1 MHHQSR
7 NTTSGQGDAT
17 AAPLIVHLTYSLDF
31 GGLETLLVER
41 INRMPAHA
49 YRHAVVALTRYTEF
63 SRKIAKPDVGVYA
76 LNKRPGLSWSTHAD
90 LFKLL
95 RRLRPAILHTYNLA
109 AIEYAP
115 AAMLAGVPVR
125 INGLHGRDAGDP
137 EGRNPK
143 HNLLRRLMLPFYDY
157 CYANSADML
166 AWNREVIGVP
176 EHKSCLLSNG
186 IDAERFRPL
195 AEGEERPDFGFGPGC
210 RVIGTV
216 GRVTDVKD
224 HSTLIDAFALL
235 RARLPEEASTLRLA
249 IVGEGSLLPAL
260 REKVRAL
267 GLDGLVWLP
276 GARYDV
282 PEILRGF
289 DIYAISSIAE
299 GTPGSVLE
307 AMASGLPA
315 VGTRVGGVPEV
326 IADGV
331 TGQVVPPRDPA
342 AMADALARY
351 VRAPAM
357 AQAHGAAGRA
367 RVMSHYSMPAMVAGY
382 QALYDSLLERKTPFR
397 KPIKSCVE

>member
-1 MHHQSR
+1 M
-7 NTTSGQGDAT
+7 T
-17 AAPLIVHLTYSLDF
+17 APLIVHLTYSLDF
-31 GGLETLLVER
+31 GGLETLLIER
-41 INRMPAHA
+41 INRMPASA
-49 YRHAVVALTRYTEF
+49 YRHAVVALTRYTDF
-63 SRKIAKPDVGVYA
+63 ARKITKPDVGVYA
-76 LNKRPGLSWSTHAD
+76 LGKQPGLSLGTHAE

-95 RRLRPAILHTYNLA
+95 RRLKPAILHTYNLA

-115 AAMLAGVPVR
+115 VALLAGVPVR
-125 INGLHGRDAGDP
+125 VNGLHGRDAADP

-143 HNLLRRLMLPFYDY
+143 HKLLRQLMLPFYDH
-157 CYANSADML
+157 CYANSGDML
-166 AWNREVIGVP
+166 AWNRRVIGVP
-176 EHKSCLLSNG
+176 EHKSGLLANG

-195 AEGEERPDFGFGPGC
+195 AEGEQRPDFGFGPGC

-216 GRVTDVKD
+216 GRVQDVKD
-224 HSTLIDAFALL
+224 HATLVDAFALL
-235 RARLPEEASTLRLA
+235 RTRLPAEAAALRLA
-249 IVGEGSLLPAL
+249 IVGDGPLLPAL

-267 GLDGLVWLP
+267 GLEGQVWLP

-289 DIYAISSIAE
+289 DVYAISSIAE

-326 IADGV
+326 IAEGI
-331 TGQVVPPRDPA
+331 TGHLVPPRDPS
-342 AMADALARY
+342 AMADALAPYLRT
-351 VRAPAM
+351 PAL
-357 AQAHGAAGRA
+357 AAAHGAAGRA
-367 RVMSHYSMPAMVAGY
+367 RVLSHYSMPAMVAGY

>member
-1 MHHQSR
+1 MS
-7 NTTSGQGDAT
+7 
-17 AAPLIVHLTYSLDF
+17 APLIVHLTYSLDF
-31 GGLETLLVER
+31 GGLETLMVER

-49 YRHAVVALTRYTEF
+49 YRHAIVALTFYTDF
-63 SRKIAKPDVGVYA
+63 TRKITKPDVEVYA
-76 LNKRPGLSWSTHAD
+76 LNKQPGLSLGTHAA

-143 HNLLRRLMLPFYDY
+143 HKLLRQLMLPFYDC
-157 CYANSADML
+157 CYANSGDML
-166 AWNREVIGVP
+166 AWNRDFIGVP
-176 EHKSCLLSNG
+176 EHKSCLLANG
-186 IDAERFRPL
+186 IDADRFRPP
-195 AEGEERPDFGFGPGC
+195 AQDETRPDFGFGPGC

-216 GRVTDVKD
+216 GRVQDVKD
-224 HSTLIDAFALL
+224 HATLIDAFALL
-235 RARLPEEASTLRLA
+235 RARLPEQAAMLRLA
-249 IVGEGSLLPAL
+249 IVGDGPLLAPL
-260 REKVRAL
+260 REKVRTL
-267 GLDGLVWLP
+267 GLEGLVWLP
-276 GARYDV
+276 GARYDI

-289 DIYAISSIAE
+289 DVYAISSIAE

-326 IADGV
+326 IAEGV
-331 TGQVVPPRDPA
+331 TGQLVPPRDPA
-342 AMADALARY
+342 AMAEALARY
-351 VRAPAM
+351 VLAPELA
-357 AQAHGAAGRA
+357 AAHGAAGRA
-367 RVMSHYSMPAMVAGY
+367 RVLSHYSMPAMVAGY
-382 QALYDSLLERKTPFR
+382 QALYDSLCERKTPFR

>member
-1 MHHQSR
+1 M
-7 NTTSGQGDAT
+7 T
-17 AAPLIVHLTYSLDF
+17 APLIVHLTYSLDF
-31 GGLETLLVER
+31 GGLETLLIER
-41 INRMPAHA
+41 INRMPASA
-49 YRHAVVALTRYTEF
+49 YRHAVVALTRYTDF
-63 SRKIAKPDVGVYA
+63 ARKITKPDVGVYA
-76 LNKRPGLSWSTHAD
+76 LDKQPGLSLGTHAA

-95 RRLRPAILHTYNLA
+95 RRLQPSVLHTYNLA

-115 AAMLAGVPVR
+115 AALLAGVPVR
-125 INGLHGRDAGDP
+125 VNGLHGRDAADP

-143 HNLLRRLMLPFYDY
+143 HKLLRQLMLPFYDH
-157 CYANSADML
+157 CYANSGDML
-166 AWNREVIGVP
+166 AWNRQVIGVP
-176 EHKSCLLSNG
+176 EHKSGLLANG

-195 AEGEERPDFGFGPGC
+195 AEGEQRPDFGFGAGC

-216 GRVTDVKD
+216 GRVQDVKD
-224 HSTLIDAFALL
+224 HATLVDAFALL
-235 RARLPEEASTLRLA
+235 RTRLPAESDALRLA
-249 IVGEGSLLPAL
+249 IVGDGPLLPAL

-267 GLDGLVWLP
+267 GLEGLVWLP

-289 DIYAISSIAE
+289 DVYAISSIAE

-326 IADGV
+326 IAEGL
-331 TGQVVPPRDPA
+331 TGQLVPPRDPS
-342 AMADALARY
+342 AMADALAPY
-351 VRAPAM
+351 LRAPAL
-357 AQAHGAAGRA
+357 AAAHGAAGRA
-367 RVMSHYSMPAMVAGY
+367 RVLSHYSMPAMVAGY

>member
-1 MHHQSR
+1 M
-7 NTTSGQGDAT
+7 T
-17 AAPLIVHLTYSLDF
+17 APLIVHLTYSLDF
-31 GGLETLLVER
+31 GGLETLLIER
-41 INRMPAHA
+41 INRMPASA
-49 YRHAVVALTRYTEF
+49 YRHAVVALTRYTDF
-63 SRKIAKPDVGVYA
+63 ARKITKPDVGVYA
-76 LNKRPGLSWSTHAD
+76 LDKQPGLSLGTHAA

-95 RRLRPAILHTYNLA
+95 RRLKPSVLHTYNLA

-115 AAMLAGVPVR
+115 VALLAGVPVR
-125 INGLHGRDAGDP
+125 VNGLHGRDAADP

-143 HNLLRRLMLPFYDY
+143 HKLLRQLMLPFYDH
-157 CYANSADML
+157 CYANSGDML
-166 AWNREVIGVP
+166 AWNRQVIGVP
-176 EHKSCLLSNG
+176 EHKSGLLANG

-195 AEGEERPDFGFGPGC
+195 AEGEQRPDFGFGAGC

-216 GRVTDVKD
+216 GRVQDVKD
-224 HSTLIDAFALL
+224 HATLVDAFALL
-235 RARLPEEASTLRLA
+235 RTRLPAESDALRLA
-249 IVGEGSLLPAL
+249 IVGDGPLLPAL

-267 GLDGLVWLP
+267 GLEGLVWLP

-289 DIYAISSIAE
+289 DVYAISSIAE

-326 IADGV
+326 IAEGL
-331 TGQVVPPRDPA
+331 TGQLVPPRDPS
-342 AMADALARY
+342 AMADALAPY
-351 VRAPAM
+351 LRAPAL
-357 AQAHGAAGRA
+357 AAAHGAAGRA
-367 RVMSHYSMPAMVAGY
+367 RVLSHYSMPAMVAGY

>member
-1 MHHQSR
+1 M
-7 NTTSGQGDAT
+7 T
-17 AAPLIVHLTYSLDF
+17 APLIVHLTYSLDF
-31 GGLETLLVER
+31 GGLETLLIER
-41 INRMPAHA
+41 INRMPAGA
-49 YRHAVVALTRYTEF
+49 YRHAVVALTRTTDF
-63 SRKIAKPDVGVYA
+63 VRKITKPDVGVYA
-76 LNKRPGLSWSTHAD
+76 LNKQPGLSLGTHVE

-115 AAMLAGVPVR
+115 VALLAGVPVR
-125 INGLHGRDAGDP
+125 INGLHGRDAADP

-143 HNLLRRLMLPFYDY
+143 HKLLRQLMLPFYDC
-157 CYANSADML
+157 CYANSGDML
-166 AWNREVIGVP
+166 AWNRDVIGVP
-176 EHKSCLLSNG
+176 EHKSCLLANG

-195 AEGEERPDFGFGPGC
+195 AQGEARPDFGFGPGC

-216 GRVTDVKD
+216 GRVQDVKD
-224 HSTLIDAFALL
+224 HATLVDAFALL
-235 RARLPEEASTLRLA
+235 RARLPEQAAGLRLA
-249 IVGEGSLLPAL
+249 IVGDGPLLAPL
-260 REKVRAL
+260 REKVRTL
-267 GLDGLVWLP
+267 GLEGLVWLP
-276 GARYDV
+276 GARYDI

-289 DIYAISSIAE
+289 DVYAISSIAE

-351 VRAPAM
+351 LQAPGLA
-357 AQAHGAAGRA
+357 AAHGAAGRA
-367 RVMSHYSMPAMVAGY
+367 RVLSHYSMPAMVAGY
-382 QALYDSLLERKTPFR
+382 QALYDSLCERKTPFR